1 MNNQKKM
8 GNVSRVSDQ
17 IKKKLEVSFSSDD
30 LSAQDVN
37 ANSGKSAHTEVNKL
51 VNMEVGK
58 SINTEVGKL
67 VIPDSS
73 IYGKGDFNDIS
84 IHTEIQKTSQQESN
98 RFKKVAPRTPG
109 QAKSK
114 ATFCLDTIASEQLDA
129 IYIKR
134 LSSKQKSNRSALICE
149 AISLLFEKEK
159 LVD

>member
-17 IKKKLEVSFSSDD
+17 IKKKLEVSFLSEDF
-30 LSAQDVN
+30 SAQD
-37 ANSGKSAHTEVNKL
+37 ANTNSS
-51 VNMEVGK
+51 K
-58 SINTEVGKL
+58 SIHTDIGNPVNTDVGKL
-67 VIPDSS
+67 VNADSS
-73 IYGKGDFNDIS
+73 MYGKGDLNDIS
-84 IHTEIQKTSQQESN
+84 IHTEIQEASQQESN

-109 QAKSK
+109 ETKSK

-159 LVD
+159 LVG

>member
-8 GNVSRVSDQ
+8 GNVSRVSDE

-30 LSAQDVN
+30 FSTQDVSM
-37 ANSGKSAHTEVNKL
+37 NSGNPIHTETGNPV
-51 VNMEVGK
+51 
-58 SINTEVGKL
+58 NTEVGKL
-67 VIPDSS
+67 VKADSS
-73 IYGKGDFNDIS
+73 MYLNGDFNDIS
-84 IHTEIQKTSQQESN
+84 IHTEIHKTPQQENN

-109 QAKSK
+109 ETKSK

-159 LVD
+159 LID